1 MLIDAGSFHRDF
13 FMVGRALRP
22 GSVPLTARID
32 RAVPGWLRGGLGC
45 SLPSLSARGD
55 GGGAAE
61 QYVPEQKDGAMG
73 GSVTAD
79 AAGKPSGPG
88 GDFFGL
94 VGVGYLVAAGEIK
107 LGSAT

>member
-13 FMVGRALRP
+13 FMVGRALRTP
-22 GSVPLTARID
+22 RRLYIV
-32 RAVPGWLRGGLGC
+32 
-45 SLPSLSARGD
+45 PSLSARGD

-79 AAGKPSGPG
+79 AGKIRS
-88 GDFFGL
+88 D
-94 VGVGYLVAAGEIK
+94 
-107 LGSAT
+107 

>member
-79 AAGKPSGPG
+79 AGEAVGPG
-88 GDFFGL
+88 RGL
-94 VGVGYLVAAGEIK
+94 FWARGRGVPCSCWGNKTG
-107 LGSAT
+107 